1 MSDSRP
7 AAEIQTTSTS
17 EHTNS
22 NRVSRDPNT
31 NTDSLIPPSHPCF
44 PSFPSFPAATA
55 LGYAIPD
62 GMKRER
68 GLEREQDIPDK
79 MPLCKSRMHGE
90 STRWS
95 AVTVW
100 ETRAWTRK
108 KKNGEGYPHILAPR
122 NLLNQSGQPK
132 ISCGHSLGQPPHSLS
147 AVRVS
152 GLRTD
157 AEPGRWRRSKS
168 CPGQAF
174 RAGAWW
180 AGEKNPLGP
189 GAAAPHVQR
198 SPCAF
203 PRSLICA
210 PFSFVMTFPF
220 VNNILL

>member
-7 AAEIQTTSTS
+7 AAEIQTTTTS

-44 PSFPSFPAATA
+44 PSLPFPSFPAATA

-122 NLLNQSGQPK
+122 NLLKPK
-132 ISCGHSLGQPPHSLS
+132 GAAQHILRALPRAASHWLS
-147 AVRVS
+147 AVRVG

-157 AEPGRWRRSKS
+157 TQPGRRGKRKFGL
-168 CPGQAF
+168 GQEW

-180 AGEKNPLGP
+180 AGETNPLAP
-189 GAAAPHVQR
+189 GAAAPHAER
-198 SPCAF
+198 SPRAPIESAHALHTF
-203 PRSLICA
+203 NWRSHSI
-210 PFSFVMTFPF
+210 
-220 VNNILL
+220 N

>member
-7 AAEIQTTSTS
+7 AAEIQTTTTS

-31 NTDSLIPPSHPCF
+31 NTDSLISSLPPLLPF
-44 PSFPSFPAATA
+44 PSLPSFPAATA

-108 KKNGEGYPHILAPR
+108 KKNGEAYPHILAPR
-122 NLLNQSGQPK
+122 NLLKPK
-132 ISCGHSLGQPPHSLS
+132 WAAQNILRALPRAASPF
-147 AVRVS
+147 AVCCQ
-152 GLRTD
+152 GK
-157 AEPGRWRRSKS
+157 RSPYG
-168 CPGQAF
+168 C
-174 RAGAWW
+174 RAG
-180 AGEKNPLGP
+180 PLAQKQVLP
-189 GAAAPHVQR
+189 GAGISGRRVVGWWKKSVRTRRRGP
-198 SPCAF
+198 SCA
-203 PRSLICA
+203 
-210 PFSFVMTFPF
+210 TFPLRVPTF
-220 VNNILL
+220 PHLCPILVRHDFPFC